1 MRNTL
6 SSQHLI
12 NLLDYAV
19 CKGLDRRLLLSQL
32 DVPEADLTD
41 EQGWVSLA
49 DYTRLWACMLDHGRD
64 PFLGL
69 HYGYYLNLRALGLVY
84 QISLAASS
92 IEQAL
97 GLLADYLASTFPV
110 VNLVTTQ
117 HQDHLIIELQSP
129 QLQNPVKNQVLDS
142 VLFLMYREIGLMIEG
157 DIAGVELPY
166 RQLDEYRRLCA
177 SAVTSS
183 DAHRL
188 LVELRLV
195 GGSINRRRLK
205 NLDVLLPVFLQL
217 LGQSPIRRSPFAD
230 QVRTMILNLCSPE
243 LPCLDEVVSQFAM
256 SHRTFQRKLTEEGT
270 SFRSIADDIK
280 RQMATHLERGRTLG
294 TQDIAYLLGYSAS
307 SAYLHAARKWRQQ
320 LAG

>member
-1 MRNTL
+1 MCTNL
-6 SSQHLI
+6 SSQHLL

-32 DVPEADLTD
+32 DVPESDLTD
-41 EQGWVSLA
+41 EKGWVSLA
-49 DYTRLWACMLDHGRD
+49 DYTRLWAGMLDLSRD
-64 PFLGL
+64 PHLGL

-84 QISLAASS
+84 QISLASSS

-110 VNLVTTQ
+110 INLVTTQ
-117 HQDHLIIELQSP
+117 HQDHLIIELQSSL
-129 QLQNPVKNQVLDS
+129 LQNPLKNQVLDS
-142 VLFLMYREIGLMIEG
+142 VLFLMYREISLMIED
-157 DIAGVELPY
+157 DIAEVQVPY
-166 RQLDEYRRLCA
+166 SQLEEYQRLCA
-177 SAVTSS
+177 SPITTAN
-183 DAHRL
+183 AHRL
-188 LVELRLV
+188 MVELRLV
-195 GGSINRRRLK
+195 AGPINRRRLK

-217 LGQSPIRRSPFAD
+217 LGQSPVRRSPFAD

-320 LAG
+320 PAG